1 MFVFEYVTVSDIYV
15 CFRVLK
21 QSGMSAVFYRGKGM
35 CPRKKA
41 RIDTVSAVFKRGWE
55 KMFSFATAVGSSIQ
69 RLWHHVS
76 NNSSLTTICQGTG
89 PI

>member
-41 RIDTVSAVFKRGWE
+41 RIDTVSAIFKRG
-55 KMFSFATAVGSSIQ
+55 
-69 RLWHHVS
+69 
-76 NNSSLTTICQGTG
+76 
-89 PI
+89 